1 MDINLRRLS
10 TPIITGVPQTSS
22 QIVTESIGTTSF
34 KDVLKEQISSA
45 SGLNFSKHAV
55 NRGIDRNI
63 DISDEAM
70 ERLSEGVKIA
80 EEKGLDDTLI
90 LVDQSAY
97 IVSVR
102 NSTVITTIS
111 SDELKGNCFTNID
124 GTVII

>member
-1 MDINLRRLS
+1 MDINLRRMT

-55 NRGIDRNI
+55 NRVIDRNI

>member
-1 MDINLRRLS
+1 MDINLRRMS

-55 NRGIDRNI
+55 NRVIDRNI

>member
-1 MDINLRRLS
+1 MDINLRRIS
-10 TPIITGVPQTSS
+10 TPIITGVPQTSVPAVS
-22 QIVTESIGTTSF
+22 QSIGSNSF
-34 KDVLKEQISSA
+34 KEVLKEQISSA

-55 NRGIDRNI
+55 NRVRERNI
-63 DISDEAM
+63 DVSDSVM

-102 NSTVITTIS
+102 NGTVITTIS

-124 GTVII
+124 GTVIV

>member
-55 NRGIDRNI
+55 NRVIDRNI
-63 DISDEAM
+63 DISDKAM

>member
-1 MDINLRRLS
+1 MDINLRRIS
-10 TPIITGVPQTSS
+10 TPIITGVPQMSS
-22 QIVTESIGTTSF
+22 QIVTESIGTNSF

-55 NRGIDRNI
+55 NRVIDRNI

-102 NSTVITTIS
+102 NATVITTVS

>member
-1 MDINLRRLS
+1 MDINLRRIS
-10 TPIITGVPQTSS
+10 TPIITGVPQTSVPAVS
-22 QIVTESIGTTSF
+22 QSIGSNSF
-34 KDVLKEQISSA
+34 KEVLKEQISSA

-55 NRGIDRNI
+55 NRVMERNI
-63 DISDEAM
+63 DVSDSVM

-102 NSTVITTIS
+102 NGTVITTIS

-124 GTVII
+124 GTVIV

>member
-1 MDINLRRLS
+1 MDINLRRIS

-22 QIVTESIGTTSF
+22 PIVTESIGTNSF
-34 KDVLKEQISSA
+34 KEVLKEQISSA

-55 NRGIDRNI
+55 NRVIDRNI

-70 ERLSEGVKIA
+70 ERLGEGVKIA

-90 LVDQSAY
+90 LIDQSAY

>member
-55 NRGIDRNI
+55 NRVIDRNI